1 MNKIKSFEE
10 YTNLLHDD
18 VFGFEGDMANHI
30 NEMAETFKSQYEQLF
45 QEMEANLSADA
56 NESIAWWGP
65 QAGLFLNN
73 FNKKKEDFNNA
84 YKNVTSMATN
94 LEEQAQ
100 AWDTFENA

>member
-1 MNKIKSFEE
+1 MNGVSQDSEA
-10 YTNLLHDD
+10 LRQD
-18 VFGFEGDMANHI
+18 ANYI

-100 AWDTFENA
+100 AWDTFEND